1 LLQTA
6 LPVIVFYESVSVVD
20 SYHCSVLKPLSSLDQ
35 LVNLNLKGNQLC
47 ECPNYLQEVRS
58 EHFLLCRSLCVFCS
72 KVLGLVPSV
81 KILDGSRVDGLALD
95 GECEV
100 SGSDEKSK
108 TSESKATAEN
118 SVKRSVGKEKQKRK
132 RGAAEEG
139 FTAKSLVRKR
149 KKSQGRA
156 GDDGG
161 DSECVKKQKC
171 VGVPTES
178 SEASEEKKEDVT
190 DLVLTGPTANRVPG
204 VLEAQRDQLSTTT
217 HQAPAGVKSSLK
229 KTLSRGRSGVVAVK
243 EVRQGRKRRK
253 RIWEASATDSDNP
266 IGNGQPSTWK

>member
-47 ECPNYLQEVRS
+47 ECPNYLQE
-58 EHFLLCRSLCVFCS
+58 
-72 KVLGLVPSV
+72 VLGLVPSV

-161 DSECVKKQKC
+161 ECVKKQKC